1 MRLPMVYKYPYNK
14 NDDKYYRKSR
24 AINLDFTTNVTGDLN
39 VTGNVRT
46 SNGSFIGNVTG
57 SSGSTFQ
64 ATTLAIMGSG
74 TVPGGGNAHVRNND
88 DSDGLGNAIFT
99 IRSGKRGYNW
109 RFRARGNG
117 AGAELYLEYYGADGG
132 WKQAQEWGPH
142 KDAMGGTP

>member
-14 NDDKYYRKSR
+14 NDDKNYRKSR
-24 AINLDFTTNVTGDLN
+24 AINLDFTTNVSGDLN
-39 VTGNVRT
+39 VSGNVRT

-64 ATTLAIMGSG
+64 STQLAIMGVG
-74 TVPGGGNAHVRNND
+74 TIPNDNNTHVRG
-88 DSDGLGNAIFT
+88 DGSGDGSSVFS
-99 IRSGKRGYNW
+99 IRSSQRGYNW

-117 AGAELYLEYYGADGG
+117 AGAELWLEYYGADGG
-132 WKQAQEWGPH
+132 WKTAQIWGAY

>member
-24 AINLDFTTNVTGDLN
+24 NINLDFTTNVTGDLN

-74 TVPGGGNAHVRNND
+74 TVPDNNNTHVRTCND
-88 DSDGLGNAIFT
+88 GSGNSIFS
-99 IRSGKRGYNW
+99 IRTGSRGYNW

-132 WKQAQEWGPH
+132 WKKAQEWGAY

>member
-24 AINLDFTTNVTGDLN
+24 NINLDFTTNVSGDLN

-57 SSGSTFQ
+57 SSGFASR
-64 ATTLAIMGSG
+64 ATQLAIIGVGTIPNDNNTHVRGDGSG
-74 TVPGGGNAHVRNND
+74 
-88 DSDGLGNAIFT
+88 DGSSVLS
-99 IRSGKRGYNW
+99 IRSSQRGYNW

-117 AGAELYLEYYGADGG
+117 AAAELYLEYYGNDGV
-132 WKQAQEWGPH
+132 WKQAQKWGNYY
-142 KDAMGGTP
+142 DAMGAG